1 MTSPAENQR
10 MDEQPAMQT
19 PSCKWRNWQPAGR
32 STTASRAA
40 DVLVLAAA
48 PTFAVMAWL
57 SATSPAADVLCSAAP
72 HASSIDGMTL
82 MYLLMSA
89 VHAAPWMK
97 RIAGRRGA
105 ARRP

>member
-1 MTSPAENQR
+1 MSSPAENQR
-10 MDEQPAMQT
+10 MEEQPAMQP
-19 PSCKWRNWQPAGR
+19 PSCKWRNWQPTGR

-40 DVLVLAAA
+40 DVLVFAAA

-57 SATSPAADVLCSAAP
+57 SATSPAAGVLCSAAP
-72 HASSIDGMTL
+72 DASIDDMTL